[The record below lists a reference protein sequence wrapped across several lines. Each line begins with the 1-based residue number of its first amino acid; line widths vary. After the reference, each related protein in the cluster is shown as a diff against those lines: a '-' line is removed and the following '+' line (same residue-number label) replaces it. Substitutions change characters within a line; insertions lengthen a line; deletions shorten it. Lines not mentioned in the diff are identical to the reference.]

1 VDARYAADFELAQRC
16 AAGDEAAW
24 ERFVLDYRPVL
35 YRAAEALDTRGGAR
49 ELADSLY
56 GELYGGRGAANP
68 SRSLLATFQGRSSLA
83 SWLRAVLS
91 QRYVDRLRADSRL
104 APLPDEDAD
113 AHGPSQSVTAVD
125 REPPNP
131 NRRRYIVLIRRALG
145 AAVGRLA
152 DRDRLRLGCYYA
164 QDLTLAETG
173 RLLREHEATVSRQLA
188 RTRRAIRDDVEK
200 QLRDVEGLNDSEIDE
215 CFASAVDD
223 PGPIDLQEVFEPRAV
238 REYVGNE

>member
-1 VDARYAADFELAQRC
+1 VDARYAADFDLAQRC

-35 YRAAEALDTRGGAR
+35 YRAAEALDARGGAR

-56 GELYGGRGAANP
+56 GELYAGRGAGDP

-91 QRYVDRLRADSRL
+91 QRYVDRVRAESRL
-104 APLPDEDAD
+104 APLPDEDFDPRA
-113 AHGPSQSVTAVD
+113 QSRGSATVD
-125 REPPNP
+125 QEPPNP
-131 NRRRYIVLIRRALG
+131 DRRRYISLIRRALG
-145 AAVGRLA
+145 LAVGRLA

-188 RTRRAIRDDVEK
+188 RTRRAIREDVER
-200 QLRDVEGLNDSEIDE
+200 QLRDLEGLNDGQIDE
-215 CFASAVDD
+215 CFASAIDD
-223 PGPIDLQEVFEPRAV
+223 PGPIDLQEVFEPRPI